1 MESRNETVTRA
12 VNAAR
17 KGGAYLQEFDGYA
30 KAALGDVRRQCVES
44 LGAVEAQ
51 AKRLLQQCVRSGDAA
66 SWSAIH
72 DRLAIL
78 KGVVGSVLRDFDH
91 ALSR

>member
-1 MESRNETVTRA
+1 MGIRNETVARA

-17 KGGAYLQEFDGYA
+17 NGGAHLREFDGCA
-30 KAALGDVRRQCVES
+30 KAAFGDVRRQCVES

-51 AKRLLQQCVRSGDAA
+51 AKRLMGQCVRCGDAA

-78 KGVVGSVLRDFDH
+78 KGVAGSILRDIDH
-91 ALSR
+91 AMP